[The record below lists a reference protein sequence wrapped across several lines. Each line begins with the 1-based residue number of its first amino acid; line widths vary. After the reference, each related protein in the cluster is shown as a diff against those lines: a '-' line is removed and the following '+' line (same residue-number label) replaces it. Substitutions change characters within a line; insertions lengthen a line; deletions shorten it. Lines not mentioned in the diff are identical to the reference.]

1 MNVAGARRDRVR
13 AALLSLGAGTLIFGA
28 KLAAFV
34 LTGSTAVLSDALES
48 VVNVIAAAFA
58 VWAVRF
64 AARPADADHPYGH
77 GKVEF
82 LSAAF
87 EGGLVAFAGAVT
99 VLAAVRA
106 LIVGPDVRELDLG
119 LSISAAAALANL
131 ALGTYLVRRGKA
143 TRSPT
148 LIADG
153 QHVLSDVWT
162 TAGVLTG
169 LALVRFTG
177 IQALDPVAALV
188 VALLLARVGT
198 RLVLEAVGGLLDQED
213 PELVRRL
220 VRAFAEARVEGVD
233 GAHDIRAIRSGDVIH
248 VDAHVY
254 VPADWSVARAHEAT
268 RRLQEEVLQA
278 SGIACDLAVHLDPR
292 VK

>member
-1 MNVAGARRDRVR
+1 MNDAARRVRVR
-13 AALLSLGAGTLIFGA
+13 AAMLSLLAGAVIFGA
-28 KLAAFV
+28 KLSAYL

-64 AARPADADHPYGH
+64 GAQPADHDHPYGH

-106 LIVGPDVRELDLG
+106 LLVGAAVRELDAG
-119 LSISAAAALANL
+119 LAISAGAAAANL
-131 ALGTYLVRRGKA
+131 ALGFFLVRSGRA

-162 TAGVLTG
+162 TAGVLLG
-169 LALVRFTG
+169 LLLVRVTG
-177 IQALDPVAALV
+177 VQALDGVAALV
-188 VALLLARVGT
+188 VALLLARLGI
-198 RLVLEAVGGLLDQED
+198 RLVLGAVGGLLDEED
-213 PELVRRL
+213 PQLVHAL
-220 VRAFAEARVEGVD
+220 TSAFARADVEGIG
-233 GAHDIRAIRSGDVIH
+233 GAHRIRAIRAGDVIH

-254 VPADWSVARAHEAT
+254 VPAGWTVARAHAAT
-268 RRLQEEVLQA
+268 ERLEKAVRES
-278 SGIACDLAVHLDPR
+278 SGLPCDIAVHLDPR
-292 VK
+292 DED